1 MSVRYT
7 ADLGYV
13 NLSTD
18 DIIENINGIR
28 LLMAVIAAGT
38 IQSLIVSYNIN
49 IIKRVG
55 LHTVHFTRSKT
66 HLVRQTI
73 MLRPWFK

>member
-1 MSVRYT
+1 MFTCDRDDNIESTYIMSVRYT
-7 ADLGYV
+7 ADFGYV

-55 LHTVHFTRSKT
+55 LHTYCAVKFT
-66 HLVRQTI
+66 
-73 MLRPWFK
+73 